1 MKNFGMNI
9 NNLYLSL
16 KSVRQYKEKNQWI
29 DKELWLLRIQKSQLL
44 YQFGIHKKII
54 ATVFS

>member
-29 DKELWLLRIQKSQLL
+29 DKELWLLQIQKSQLL

-54 ATVFS
+54 VTVF

>member
-29 DKELWLLRIQKSQLL
+29 DKELWLLRIQKSRLL

-54 ATVFS
+54 ATAFS